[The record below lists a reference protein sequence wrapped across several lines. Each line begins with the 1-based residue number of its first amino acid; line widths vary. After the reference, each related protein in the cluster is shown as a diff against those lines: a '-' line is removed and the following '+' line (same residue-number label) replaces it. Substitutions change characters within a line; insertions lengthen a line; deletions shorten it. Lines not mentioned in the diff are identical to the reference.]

1 MGLGPKAFIDLSA
14 LEHNLLRVRQ
24 AAPASR
30 VMVMLK
36 ANAYGHGT
44 LTVAHALKHTDAMG
58 LARVGEGVKLR
69 QAGITNP
76 IAILEGCFDADELQ
90 QAADNNLELVIH
102 EPGQLRILQQQTI
115 SRPVRCWLKVNT
127 GMNRLGFNL
136 SQAMAAYTTLAECSN
151 VADGVVIMTHLSNAD
166 NPEDPST
173 DQQINLLRPLIAE
186 TGALCSIANS
196 GGILNWPDSHQDWV
210 RPGIMLYGSSPFNG
224 NTGRDDGLRP
234 AMTLQSNLIAINN
247 CSKGEGVGYGRT
259 WICPEDMPVGVV
271 AIGYGD
277 GYPRHAPSGT
287 PVLVNGVAVPLI
299 GRVSMDMITVDLR
312 TLPQAATGDRVT
324 LWGEGLPAEII
335 AQHAGTISYDLFC
348 GVTNRVEFIQ
358 GTPQ

>member
-24 AAPASR
+24 AAPTSR

-44 LTVAHALKHTDAMG
+44 LAVANALKDADAMAV
-58 LARVGEGVKLR
+58 ARVGEGIKLR
-69 QAGITNP
+69 QAGISTP
-76 IAILEGCFDADELQ
+76 IVILEGCFDADELLL
-90 QAADNNLELVIH
+90 AAENRLELVIH
-102 EPGQLRILQQQTI
+102 EPGQLTILQQHTI
-115 SRPVRCWLKVNT
+115 SRPVRCWLKVDT
-127 GMNRLGFNL
+127 GMHRLGF
-136 SQAMAAYTTLAECSN
+136 SVSRAMDAYNALRECES
-151 VADGVVIMTHLSNAD
+151 VADDVCIMTHLSNAD
-166 NPEDPST
+166 DPEDPAT
-173 DQQINLLRPLIAE
+173 DQQISSIRPLMEE
-186 TGALCSIANS
+186 TGAACSVANS
-196 GGILNWPDSHQDWV
+196 GGILNWPDSQLDWV

-224 NTGRDDGLRP
+224 RTGKDDGLLP
-234 AMTLQSNLIAINN
+234 VMTLQSNLIAINN
-247 CSKGEGVGYGRT
+247 CSKGDGVGYGRT

-277 GYPRHAPSGT
+277 GYPRHALIGT
-287 PVLVNGVAVPLI
+287 PVLVNSVSVPLI

-312 TLPQAATGDRVT
+312 THPQAATGDQVT
-324 LWGEGLPAEII
+324 LWGKGLPAEII

-358 GTPQ
+358 GHSQ